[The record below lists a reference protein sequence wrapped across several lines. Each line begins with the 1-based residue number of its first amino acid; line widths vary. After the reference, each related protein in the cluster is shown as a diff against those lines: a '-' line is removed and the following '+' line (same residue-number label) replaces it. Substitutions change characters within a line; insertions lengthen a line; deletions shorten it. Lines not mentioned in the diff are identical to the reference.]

1 MTPQTWYMTVD
12 HVTDK
17 PRPQN
22 KVLDVLLMNNKNQ
35 KYLSNFGIQKVI
47 FIKIYHIIKNTR
59 NYINVLFSTNFP
71 HQKIR

>member
-22 KVLDVLLMNNKNQ
+22 KVLDVLLMNYKNQ

-47 FIKIYHIIKNTR
+47 FIKIYHIIKKKTVLKKSLKENT
-59 NYINVLFSTNFP
+59 F
-71 HQKIR
+71 